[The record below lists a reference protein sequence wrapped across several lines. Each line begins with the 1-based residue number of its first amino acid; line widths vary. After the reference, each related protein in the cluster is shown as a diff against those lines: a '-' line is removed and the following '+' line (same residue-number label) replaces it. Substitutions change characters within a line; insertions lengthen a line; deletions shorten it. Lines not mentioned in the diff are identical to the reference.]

1 VADPARNLVLRR
13 NALDNGLSPA
23 SLHRLTSFE
32 MKLIRGLYNLTSPLH
47 ASAVTIGNFDGVH
60 RGHQLVIRQLKRV
73 AATAG
78 LPTVVII
85 FEPQPI
91 EFFAPDKAPKR
102 LARFRE
108 KIAYLKTQKIDFLLC
123 LRFDAQLAALEAEDF
138 VQRILVD
145 SLNTRHLVIGD
156 DFHFGRNRQ
165 GNFDFLRQNS
175 ARFGFQVDETETLL
189 QDGERV
195 SSTRVRECILRDDF
209 DGAAELLG
217 RPYSLSG
224 RIAHGKKLGRQ
235 LGFPTINI
243 KMGDKTLIVK
253 GIFAVQVK
261 GIDNRPLRGVASIG
275 TRPTVN
281 GVDTILEVY
290 ILDFDRDVYGYR
302 VVVEFLHKIRNE
314 EKFDSLEELSAHIA
328 QDTDKARAFFDRK
341 DSTI

>member
-1 VADPARNLVLRR
+1 
-13 NALDNGLSPA
+13 
-23 SLHRLTSFE
+23 
-32 MKLIRGLYNLTSPLH
+32 MKLIRDLRNLTRPLPE
-47 ASAVTIGNFDGVH
+47 SAVTIGNFDGVH
-60 RGHQLVIRQLKRV
+60 LGHQLVIRQLREV
-73 AATAG
+73 AQAAG

-91 EFFAPDKAPKR
+91 EFFAPEKAPKR

-108 KIAYLKTQKIDFLLC
+108 KIAYLKAQHIDYLLC
-123 LRFDAQLAALEAEDF
+123 LHFDAELAGLEAETF
-138 VQRILVD
+138 VQRILID

-165 GNFDFLRQNS
+165 GNFEFLRQHS
-175 ARFGFQVDETETLL
+175 ERFGFTVDATETLISG
-189 QDGERV
+189 GERV
-195 SSTRVRECILRDDF
+195 SSTRVRECIQRGDF
-209 DGAAELLG
+209 DGAAALLG

-224 RIAHGKKLGRQ
+224 RIAHGQKLGRQ
-235 LGFPTINI
+235 LGYPTINI

-261 GIDNRPLRGVASIG
+261 GIDNQPLRGVASIG

-302 VVVEFLHKIRNE
+302 VVVEFLHKIRDE
-314 EKFDSLEELSAHIA
+314 EKFASLEELTAHIA
-328 QDTDKARAFFDRK
+328 QDTEKAKAFFKRAV
-341 DSTI
+341 

>member
-1 VADPARNLVLRR
+1 
-13 NALDNGLSPA
+13 
-23 SLHRLTSFE
+23 
-32 MKLIRGLYNLTSPLH
+32 MKLIRGIYNLTRPLR

-60 RGHQLVIRQLKRV
+60 RGHQLVIEQLQRV
-73 AATAG
+73 ARATG

-91 EFFAPDKAPKR
+91 EFFAPDRAPKR

-108 KIAYLKTQKIDFLLC
+108 KIAYLKDQQIDYLLC
-123 LRFDAQLAALEAEDF
+123 LHFNAALSELSAEDF

-145 SLNTRHLVIGD
+145 MLNTGHLVIGD
-156 DFHFGRNRQ
+156 DFHFGKNRA
-165 GNFDFLRQNS
+165 GNFHFLQQNS
-175 ARFGFQVDETETLL
+175 ERFGFNVDETETLML
-189 QDGERV
+189 GGTRV
-195 SSTRVRECILRDDF
+195 SSTRVRECIRNDDF
-209 DGAAELLG
+209 SGAAELLG

-224 RIAHGKKLGRQ
+224 RIAHGKKLGRE
-235 LGFPTINI
+235 LGYPTINI

-261 GIDNRPLRGVASIG
+261 GIDNRPLQGVASIG

-290 ILDFDRDVYGYR
+290 ILDFNRDVYGYR

-328 QDTDKARAFFDRK
+328 QDTEKAKAFFNREV
-341 DSTI
+341 

>member
-1 VADPARNLVLRR
+1 
-13 NALDNGLSPA
+13 
-23 SLHRLTSFE
+23 
-32 MKLIRGLYNLTSPLH
+32 MKLIRGLHNLTSPLP

-60 RGHQLVIRQLKRV
+60 LGHQLVISQLRRV
-73 AATAG
+73 ALAAG
-78 LPTVVII
+78 LPSLVII

-91 EFFAPDKAPKR
+91 EYFAPDRAPKR

-108 KIAYLKTQKIDFLLC
+108 KIAYLKAQQIDYLLC
-123 LRFDAQLAALEAEDF
+123 LHFDAELAALEAEEF

-156 DFHFGRNRQ
+156 DFHFGRNRK
-165 GNFDFLRQNS
+165 GNFEFLQQNC
-175 ARFGFQVDETETLL
+175 ARFGFSVDETETLIS
-189 QDGERV
+189 DGERV
-195 SSTRVRECILRDDF
+195 SSTRIRECIQREDF
-209 DGAAELLG
+209 QGAAELLG

-235 LGFPTINI
+235 LGYPTINI

-302 VVVEFLHKIRNE
+302 VVVEFLHKIRDE
-314 EKFDSLEELSAHIA
+314 EKFASLEELTTHIA
-328 QDTDKARAFFDRK
+328 QDTEKARAFFERAV
-341 DSTI
+341 